1 LFVENIYAFSNLN
14 RQGSSLGMFKKILIG
29 AAVACAMDSGAWAQV
44 APARVVLGQTAQVP
58 LQASADP
65 QIAGTLGALRTAA
78 ANKGSVRVIFGVRAG
93 FAAVGALGTAS
104 AAQQRNDIAGVQA
117 VVLGKV
123 PALGLP
129 GKNLKQFANIPF
141 MAAEVDAADLERL
154 AGLTEI
160 TSIQEDY
167 LSAPTLAESTP
178 LIGADAAWG
187 TGITG
192 TGQMV
197 AVLDTGTDRT
207 HPFFAGKVLSEGCYS
222 TTSAAQGSTSVCP
235 GGAQQSTAVGSGA
248 ACDSSISGCD
258 HGNHVAGIVAGK
270 NASFSG
276 VARDAS
282 ILAMQ
287 VFSRFEG
294 DSCSGASPCPL
305 SFGSDQILALERV
318 FELRNTFNI
327 AAANMSL
334 GGGQFFANCDDRNQA
349 LKAAIDNLRSVNI
362 ATIIASGNS
371 GYKDSMGGP
380 ACISTA
386 ISVGATWKSAGGN
399 NSCLGNN
406 LGSASTDA
414 VTCFSNSAPFLHLLA
429 PGALINSATYGSAYG
444 GKQGTSMATPMVAG
458 AWALLKQRNPG
469 LSVNAALSALSSTGI
484 PVTDPRNGVTKPR
497 IQVDAALNVVSNV
510 SCTYAVSP
518 ATVAALN
525 NTAQTGTPLAVTTPV
540 GCAWTAASN
549 SSWLTVTDGASSRG
563 PGSVTYT
570 VSDNTGAASRSATLT
585 VASQVV
591 TVTQVG
597 ATSAGTSKVDVRT
610 YVPSAVSGS
619 GYTSFLRVINTGSV
633 STPISIAPID
643 GTTGV
648 LGLPGQLVA
657 NLPAGAAMTFSAAQ
671 VEAALGSVAAA
682 QRPRIRV
689 FAAADA
695 TIEAQSFLLQPGG
708 AFNEVSG
715 SQGGSS
721 VNVRTYVPAAAAP
734 TGYVSSIRVIN
745 TGSVATAVTVARID
759 PVTGQTGTPR
769 SLSMSLPMGGAVTF
783 SAVQIESALGFAID
797 AAERPRLLVAGASA
811 TLDVQSFLIQ
821 PGGAFTEVSTGKAGS
836 TIDVPSYVPAASAAY
851 KTFLRVINTT
861 STATPVTA
869 TLLDGTTGVAVASAT
884 VINSLTALA
893 ATTLSATL
901 IEAALGVSIAA
912 NDRPRLRISSAG
924 AGLEVQSF
932 LLQPGGAYNE
942 ISNAITGTSVIVRT
956 YVPAADSVTGY
967 TSYLRVINT
976 GSSPTPV
983 TVALV
988 DTAGVRGNSVVLANL
1003 PAGAA
1008 QTFNS
1013 SQIEAALG
1021 SPVAAGSRPRIAVS
1035 GTTVLEVQSFL
1046 TQPGGAFTEVSG
1058 GQ

>member
-1 LFVENIYAFSNLN
+1 
-14 RQGSSLGMFKKILIG
+14 MFKQILIG
-29 AAVACAMDSGAWAQV
+29 AAVAGAVGSGAWAQV

-65 QIAGTLGALRTAA
+65 QIAGTLNLLRTAV
-78 ANKGSVRVIFGVRAG
+78 ANKGKVRIIVGVRAG

-104 AAQQRNDIAGVQA
+104 ATQQRNDIAGVQA

-123 PALGLP
+123 PALALP

-141 MAAEVDAADLERL
+141 MSAEVDASDLERL

-167 LSAPTLAESTP
+167 LSAPTLAESTQ
-178 LIGADAAWG
+178 LIGANAAWG
-187 TGITG
+187 TGMTG
-192 TGQMV
+192 AGQMV
-197 AVLDTGTDRT
+197 AVLDTGTDST
-207 HPFFAGKVLSEGCYS
+207 HPFFAGKVLSEACYS
-222 TTSAAQGSTSVCP
+222 TTSAASSATSVCP
-235 GGAQQSTAVGSGA
+235 GGVAQSTAPGSGA
-248 ACDSSISGCD
+248 ACTSAISSCD

-270 NASFSG
+270 NATFSG
-276 VARDAS
+276 VARDAT

-287 VFSRFEG
+287 VFSRVDG
-294 DSCSGASPCPL
+294 DGCGGSSPCVL

-318 FELRNTFNI
+318 YELRNTYNI
-327 AAANMSL
+327 ASANMSL
-334 GGGQFFANCDDRNQA
+334 GGGQNFSNCDSDNAA

-362 ATIIASGNS
+362 ATIIATGNN
-371 GYKDSMGGP
+371 GYTNSTSSPG
-380 ACISTA
+380 CISTA

-399 NSCLGNN
+399 NSCSGNN

-414 VTCFSNSAPFLHLLA
+414 VTCFSNSASFINLLA
-429 PGALINSATYGSAYG
+429 PGAAINSATFGSAYAV
-444 GKQGTSMATPMVAG
+444 KQGTSMATPMVAG
-458 AWALLKQRNPG
+458 AWAVLKQRNPS
-469 LSVNAALSALSSTGI
+469 LSVSAALSALTSTGI

-497 IQVDAALNVVSNV
+497 IQVDAALNVVGNV
-510 SCTYAVSP
+510 ACTYSVSP
-518 ATVAALN
+518 TTVAALS
-525 NTAQTGTPLAVTTPV
+525 NTAQTGTTLTVTTPV

-549 SSWLTVTDGASSRG
+549 TSWLTVTDGASSRG

-570 VSDNTGAASRSATLT
+570 VSDNTGAASRSTTLT
-585 VASQVV
+585 VASQAV

-597 ATSAGTSKVDVRT
+597 ATSAGSSKVDVRT

-648 LGLPGQLVA
+648 LGLQGQLVA

-671 VEAALGSVAAA
+671 VEAALGPVVAA

-689 FAAADA
+689 FADAAA
-695 TIEAQSFLLQPGG
+695 TIETQSFLLQPGG

-734 TGYVSSIRVIN
+734 AGYVSSVRVIN

-759 PVTGQTGTPR
+759 PVTGQTGTAR
-769 SLSMSLPMGGAVTF
+769 SLSTSLPMGGAVTF
-783 SAVQIESALGFAID
+783 SAAQIESALGLAID
-797 AAERPRLLVAGASA
+797 AAERPRLLIAGATA

-851 KTFLRVINTT
+851 KTFLRIINTT
-861 STATPVTA
+861 ATATPVTA
-869 TLLDGTTGVAVASAT
+869 TLLDGTTGAVGATAT
-884 VINSLTALA
+884 VISSLPGLA
-893 ATTLSATL
+893 ANTLSATQ
-901 IEAALGVSIAA
+901 IEALLGVSIAA

-924 AGLEVQSF
+924 TGLEVQSF

-942 ISNAITGTSVIVRT
+942 ISNAITGTAVVVRT

-976 GSSPTPV
+976 GSSSTPV
-983 TVALV
+983 TVALL
-988 DTAGVRGNSVVLANL
+988 DGTTGARGSSVILANL
-1003 PAGAA
+1003 AAGAA
-1008 QTFNS
+1008 QTFSS

-1035 GTTVLEVQSFL
+1035 GNTVLEVQSFL